1 MHMMAVE
8 LTQVAGM
15 FLGDAFV
22 LVGEKRQ
29 LNSEPPSM
37 LGKFLPIMYTS
48 VPPEA
53 GAASGYTSVIIGS
66 VKY

>member
-1 MHMMAVE
+1 MWVE
-8 LTQVAGM
+8 FNQVAGM
-15 FLGDAFV
+15 VLGEAFV

-37 LGKFLPIMYTS
+37 LGKFSPTMYTS

-53 GAASGYTSVIIGS
+53 GAASGVTSWILGC
-66 VKY
+66 VK